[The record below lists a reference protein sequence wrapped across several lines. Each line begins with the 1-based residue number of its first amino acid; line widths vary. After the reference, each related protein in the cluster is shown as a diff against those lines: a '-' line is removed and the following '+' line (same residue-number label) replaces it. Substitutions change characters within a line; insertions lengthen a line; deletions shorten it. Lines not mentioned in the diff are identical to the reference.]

1 MGLFSKIGQTRG
13 SAPTLM
19 SFKNLVQKIATH
31 PDIIAKPPVLI
42 DIGASGELNPQWRH
56 IAPFS
61 IGIAFDADSREFGY
75 IEGAN
80 SQFKK
85 LYVINKIVTDAVSP
99 QITEGGN
106 TADFYLTKSPYCSS
120 LLPPDTD
127 SLARYHF
134 SEAFSVEKKLQLPVI
149 ALQKALTDIGIDRID
164 WFKSDCQG
172 VDLRLFR
179 SLQSGIR
186 ERAIVV
192 EFEPGFI
199 DAYVGEDKMSDTLA
213 FMEGQH
219 FTLTKFVVKGPM
231 QTQAASFKQVF
242 TSNFT
247 QKLAKNVA
255 RGVPGWAE
263 LGYINSA
270 DDPFFGER
278 EYLLAWLF
286 ATAQDHHDVAL
297 SYVEKAQKR
306 FNALI
311 FNDLKQHSQQQ
322 LKGEVFS
329 LRHLPKLFKLF
340 LKR

>member
-1 MGLFSKIGQTRG
+1 MALN
-13 SAPTLM
+13 
-19 SFKNLVQKIATH
+19 NLVQKIAQH
-31 PDIIAKPPVLI
+31 PDIVAQPPVLI
-42 DIGASGELNPQWRH
+42 DIGASGELNPQWQL

-80 SQFKK
+80 SRFKK
-85 LYVINKIVTDAVSP
+85 LYIVNKIVTD
-99 QITEGGN
+99 TEGGQ
-106 TADFYLTKSPYCSS
+106 TADFYLTQSPYCSS

-127 SLARYHF
+127 SLAQYHF
-134 SEAFSVEKKLQLPVI
+134 SEAFSFEKKLELPVI
-149 ALQKALTDIGIDRID
+149 ALQKALDDVGIRRID

-172 VDLRLFR
+172 IDLRLFR
-179 SLQSGIR
+179 SLRAAIR
-186 ERAIVV
+186 EKIVVV

-199 DAYVGEDKMSDTLA
+199 DAYKGEDKMSDTLA
-213 FMEGQH
+213 FMESQH

-231 QTQAASFKQVF
+231 QVKAPTFRQIFS
-242 TSNFT
+242 SNFS

-263 LGYINSA
+263 LGYINAA
-270 DDPFFGER
+270 DAQYFGER

-286 ATAQDHHDVAL
+286 ATVQDNHDVAL
-297 SYVEKAQKR
+297 SYAEKAKTR
-306 FNALI
+306 FNSLI
-311 FNDLKQHSQQQ
+311 FNDLQKHSIEK

-329 LRHLPKLFKLF
+329 IRHLPKLFRLF